1 MSDQSSAP
9 LRRPQLH
16 ALTSTRFFA
25 ALCIVVLHAENHGLL
40 SLEFLQIFD
49 LSKAV
54 SFFFVLSGFVL
65 GYANDG
71 RAINPWRFYQARF
84 ARIWPVTILSI
95 FFVLLILPKSI
106 YLPSSSSSWSSGFV
120 LLLNFLCLQ
129 AFFPVPDVFFS
140 FNAVAWSI
148 SVEVFFYFCF
158 PFVHLLKSK
167 SLFLITVSYSFLVLL
182 SAYLLTF
189 SSLTGFSPESLNI
202 PVWQGLVYI
211 NPFARMPEFLMGVLL
226 SRLFLSRQFL
236 AFKYFYD
243 RANVQNWFLVDFF
256 EVLAVVFSVWFGF
269 RSHSLSLPLTLQ
281 ISFNQLMSGLFF
293 CLLILVLANS
303 SGMLDRFFKWPP
315 LLLLGQVS
323 FGLYLFHQP
332 IMIKAAQLSGWTLAG
347 FQVLPPHFS
356 PVLAWSLL
364 ASFACY
370 FFFELPLQELLR
382 PRGS

>member
-1 MSDQSSAP
+1 VKSK
-9 LRRPQLH
+9 
-16 ALTSTRFFA
+16 
-25 ALCIVVLHAENHGLL
+25 GLL
-40 SLEFLQIFD
+40 
-49 LSKAV
+49 
-54 SFFFVLSGFVL
+54 
-65 GYANDG
+65 
-71 RAINPWRFYQARF
+71 
-84 ARIWPVTILSI
+84 
-95 FFVLLILPKSI
+95 
-106 YLPSSSSSWSSGFV
+106 
-120 LLLNFLCLQ
+120 
-129 AFFPVPDVFFS
+129 
-140 FNAVAWSI
+140 
-148 SVEVFFYFCF
+148 
-158 PFVHLLKSK
+158 
-167 SLFLITVSYSFLVLL
+167 LITFSYSFLVLL
-182 SAYLLTF
+182 SAYLLSF
-189 SSLTGFSPESLNI
+189 FNPAGFSPENLNI

-269 RSHSLSLPLTLQ
+269 RSHSLSLPLIVQ

-356 PVLAWSLL
+356 PVLACSLL

-370 FFFELPLQELLR
+370 FFFERPLQELLR